1 LLQEYTAFI
10 PPHTVF
16 YEGAGCKECNGSG
29 YMGREMICEVL
40 PISEEL
46 SSIIAR
52 GASKDDLLKQAKEE
66 GFVGMFENGMA
77 KAVQGIT
84 TLDEILRV
92 AKG

>member
-1 LLQEYTAFI
+1 
-10 PPHTVF
+10 
-16 YEGAGCKECNGSG
+16 
-29 YMGREMICEVL
+29 MGREMICEVL

-66 GFVGMFENGMA
+66 GFVGMFENGMT